1 MKNVTIQF
9 SKMQSILSTNTRLA
23 EFVYMHRKPR
33 MQLEEIINLKP
44 ALLSA
49 AAEPL
54 TSSLKGGLSH
64 YHLAPSLTKTV

>member
-1 MKNVTIQF
+1 MWLYNLAK
-9 SKMQSILSTNTRLA
+9 SK
-23 EFVYMHRKPR
+23 VYWVQTPGLPDLFIMHRKPR